1 MAERA
6 IYMTVEY
13 FELNNRRY
21 LGNKYKLMPFIKKVV
36 RVNCKNCSSFFD
48 VFSGTGV
55 VAEAFRD
62 YDLITNDLLHS
73 NYVSHYAFFSSDNFD
88 KEKLIELIDSWNNI
102 SNIKEENYMSINFG
116 DKYYSREIARK
127 IGYIR
132 EEISKLA
139 KDNKINKR
147 EECILITSLIYAMDK
162 IANTCGHYD
171 AYRKSKNYNND
182 LVLKF
187 PNIKKCKGGN
197 QIYNMD
203 SNQLVRSVRADIAYI
218 DPPYNSRQY
227 SDTYHLLENVAR
239 WEKPEVHGVA
249 AKMDRSNIKSDY
261 CTSKAFETFKDLI
274 DNLDA
279 KYILVSYNNM
289 GEKGDNRSN
298 ARITDE
304 EILSI
309 LREKGEVQVFEVK
322 YKAFTTGKTEIDN
335 HKERL
340 FLCSTSV
347 DIASPLNYTGGK
359 HRLLDQIKPL
369 FPKKIDNMIDLFCGG
384 CNVGINVECSNV
396 KFIDNEVKLIRLFN
410 AFKTH
415 PKDEILSQIDNIIS
429 EFGLSNSQKYGYSY
443 YNCNSSNGLGK
454 YNKEKYMLLRNEYNS
469 RKEDNFYYDMVLYV
483 LIVYG
488 FNNQIR
494 FNRSGEFNLPVGKR
508 DFNSKMREKL
518 INFIDRIKRNN
529 YEFIAEDFMNIKAQD
544 IEKTTFVYVDPPYLI
559 TTASYNEQ
567 GKWSEQHEK
576 KLLHFLDD
584 LNGSGIKFALSNVV
598 ESKGKRN
605 EILINWVNINKDKY
619 KIHYLNYDYSNSNYQ
634 TKNKNKNSTVEV
646 LITN

>member
-1 MAERA
+1 
-6 IYMTVEY
+6 MTIEY

-21 LGNKYKLMPFIKKVV
+21 LGNKYRLIPFIKKIVKD
-36 RVNCKNCSSFFD
+36 NCEKCSSFFD

-62 YDLITNDLLHS
+62 YDLITNDLLYS
-73 NYVSHYAFFSSDNFD
+73 NYVSHYAFLCSDDFD
-88 KEKLIELIDSWNNI
+88 KQKLIGLINKWNST
-102 SNIKEENYMSINFG
+102 SNIKEDNYMSINFG
-116 DKYYSREIARK
+116 EKYYSKEVARK

-132 EEISKLA
+132 DEIFKLA
-139 KDNKINKR
+139 ESKEINNR

-171 AYRKSKNYNND
+171 AYRKAGEYNDD

-187 PNIKKCKGGN
+187 PNIKKCSVNN

-203 SNQLVRSVRADIAYI
+203 SNKLVRSVKADIAYI

-249 AKMDRSNIKSDY
+249 AKMDRTNIKSDY
-261 CTSKAFETFKDLI
+261 CTNKAFETFKDLI

-289 GEKGDNRSN
+289 GEKGDDRSN
-298 ARITDE
+298 ARITDDE
-304 EILSI
+304 MLSI
-309 LREKGEVQVFEVK
+309 LRESGEVQVFEVE
-322 YKAFTTGKTEIDN
+322 YKAFTTGKSEIDN

-340 FLCSTSV
+340 FLCKTLV

-359 HRLLDQIKPL
+359 YKLLDQIKPL
-369 FPKKIDNMIDLFCGG
+369 FPQKFDTMIDLFCGG
-384 CNVGINVECSNV
+384 CNVGINVECKNV
-396 KFIDNEVKLIRLFN
+396 KFIDSESNLIRLFN

-415 PKDEILSQIDNIIS
+415 SKEEILDQIHNIIS
-429 EFGLSNSQKYGYSY
+429 DFGLSNSAKYGYSY
-443 YNCNSSNGLGK
+443 YNCNSSSGLGK
-454 YNKEKYMLLRNEYNS
+454 YNKEKYMLLRDKYNGRQEES
-469 RKEDNFYYDMVLYV
+469 FYYDMILYV
-483 LIVYG
+483 LIVFG

-494 FNRSGEFNLPVGKR
+494 FNRSGKFNLPVGKR

-518 INFIDRIKRNN
+518 INFIDRIQRNN
-529 YEFIAEDFMNIKAQD
+529 YEFIAEDFSNIKVED
-544 IEKTTFVYVDPPYLI
+544 IEKSTFVYADPPYLI

-567 GKWSEQHEK
+567 GKWSEVHEK
-576 KLLHFLDD
+576 RLLKFLDQ
-584 LNGSGIKFALSNVV
+584 LNDNGIKFALSNVV
-598 ESKGKRN
+598 ESKGRHN
-605 EILINWVNINKDKY
+605 EILINWTITNRDKY

-634 TKNKNKNSTVEV
+634 TKNRNKNSTVEV
-646 LITN
+646 LITNY